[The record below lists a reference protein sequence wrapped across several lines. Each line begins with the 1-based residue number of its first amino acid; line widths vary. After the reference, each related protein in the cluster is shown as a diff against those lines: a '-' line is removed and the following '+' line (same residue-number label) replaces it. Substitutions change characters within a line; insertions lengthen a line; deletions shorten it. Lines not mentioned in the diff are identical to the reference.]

1 MRYDDDELAE
11 AALLL
16 AHHQFEE
23 ARRPAPAMPAA
34 LDRIPRSPDAHADG
48 AASPRLRAIS
58 TTHAG
63 ALAIEVD
70 GHANDDTS
78 TPDVGRRGRDARR
91 ASSRS
96 WGWLAAAA
104 CFAFAVYEWRSSMV
118 EREARTRAAASQA
131 PVQEAHNLA
140 PAPHVQARQGDG
152 KLVADVR
159 FVRSPSSSSRVVE
172 LTIES
177 IPANAAG
184 EQYRVWLS
192 PAEGARAIDEASAV
206 GAFVCADAC
215 ERRVFAI
222 TIPEDDG
229 KLDRQ
234 GDERASRSVWI
245 TRNRTGDPW
254 RLDAGLVVAEGH
266 RGAAPT
272 PGADAP

>member
-34 LDRIPRSPDAHADG
+34 LDRIPRSQDAHADG
-48 AASPRLRAIS
+48 AGPRLRAIS
-58 TTHAG
+58 TTNAG

-70 GHANDDTS
+70 GHANDETS
-78 TPDVGRRGRDARR
+78 TPEVRRGRDAKR
-91 ASSRS
+91 ASSRG

-118 EREARTRAAASQA
+118 EREARSRAAASA
-131 PVQEAHNLA
+131 PVQEAHSLT

-177 IPANAAG
+177 IAANAPG

-245 TRNRTGDPW
+245 THNRTSDPW
-254 RLDAGLVVAEGH
+254 KLDAGLVVAEGH